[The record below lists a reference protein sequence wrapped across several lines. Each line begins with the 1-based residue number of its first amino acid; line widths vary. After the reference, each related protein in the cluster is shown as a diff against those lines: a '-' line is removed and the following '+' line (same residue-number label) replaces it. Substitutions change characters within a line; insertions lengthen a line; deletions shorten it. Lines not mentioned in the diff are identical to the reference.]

1 MFRKR
6 LPQGWTGPRGSH
18 AVVRVFN
25 KTGERA
31 RASIPHDVECLGSRE
46 R

>member
-1 MFRKR
+1 MFRDHP
-6 LPQGWTGPRGSH
+6 PQDWTGPRGSR
-18 AVVRVFN
+18 AVVRMSN

-31 RASIPHDVECLGSRE
+31 LASIPHDVECLGFRE